1 MKVSLFRWL
10 LLVLLVSASAHAE
23 SLPQWSNEDRDRLLR
38 GEIIAGTDIL
48 VEDEKVMASLGLRL
62 DSDSEVLR
70 ALPPELKPEPEY
82 DPKMVSSEFLPLY
95 FTSSESYLIDPQ
107 QLLSKQEAL
116 DRLGFLEYHAD
127 ESELK
132 IRMYLFDSEQNL
144 PSSYTIE
151 KLCEDHY
158 ADAPLTAIVFC
169 FLGNPE
175 RTQLAFAGRG
185 AAEVVAVSRRKMLES
200 AMLKA
205 MEKSDPAM
213 QLESFI
219 VQLSISLYW
228 LEAKRAEALAALAAE
243 GSRVLAG
250 EAWTSGKGVG
260 KAEVVAATD
269 AGGLSALK
277 SHMHWIILGFL
288 GLLCLIAGCVFGW
301 LMWTRSRRYHFP
313 VVEMPERLGASYAAG
328 VGAVIAFHR
337 KLGSP
342 SSQRNQVPDYLK
354 RV

>member
-1 MKVSLFRWL
+1 MKMSLFRWL
-10 LLVLLVSASAHAE
+10 LLLLLLSDSAHAE
-23 SLPQWSNEDRDRLLR
+23 SLPQWSDEDRARLLR

-48 VEDEKVMASLGLRL
+48 VEDEAVMASLNLG
-62 DSDSEVLR
+62 SDSEVLR
-70 ALPPELKPEPEY
+70 ALPPEPEPEY
-82 DPKMVSSEFLPLY
+82 DAKMVPSEFLPLY

-107 QLLSKQEAL
+107 QLLSNQEAL
-116 DRLGFLEYHAD
+116 DRLGFLKYHAD
-127 ESELK
+127 DSELK

-144 PSSYTIE
+144 PASYTIE

-175 RTQLAFAGRG
+175 RSQLAFAGQG
-185 AAEVVAVSRRKMLES
+185 AADVVALDRRKMLES
-200 AMLKA
+200 AMIKS

-228 LEAKRAEALAALAAE
+228 LEAQRAETLAALAAE
-243 GSRVLAG
+243 GSRALAG
-250 EAWTSGKGVG
+250 KAWTSGNGAG
-260 KAEVVAATD
+260 KAEVVTAID
-269 AGGLSALK
+269 AGGLSVLK
-277 SHMHWIILGFL
+277 SHMYWIILGFL
-288 GLLCLIAGCVFGW
+288 GLLCVTAACVFGW
-301 LMWTRSRRYHFP
+301 LMWRRSRRYHFP
-313 VVEMPERLGASYAAG
+313 VVETPERLGANYAAG
-328 VGAVIAFHR
+328 VGAVIAFHK

>member
-1 MKVSLFRWL
+1 VKVSLFRWL
-10 LLVLLVSASAHAE
+10 LLVLLVSALAHAE

-158 ADAPLTAIVFC
+158 AEAPLTAIVFC

-228 LEAKRAEALAALAAE
+228 L
-243 GSRVLAG
+243 
-250 EAWTSGKGVG
+250 WTSGKGVG

-288 GLLCLIAGCVFGW
+288 GLLCLVAGCVFGW

-328 VGAVIAFHR
+328 VGAVIAFHK